1 MKKNLFLWLWILF
14 SSFVFSTVFA
24 STNPLTDTSWN
35 LSSYNGSGAYG
46 TLSFD
51 SSMMYSKFCNNVSQW
66 YSYSDGKIVSQWNGI
81 STLMYC
87 QWLPMTLEDN
97 FSISTWTT
105 VVMSWTQMTITT
117 SAKNTYVFVKHEDI
131 PAICTKEYMPV
142 CGQVQV
148 QCIKAPCH
156 PVQETFGNACMA
168 KAVWATDITQGECTT
183 NTGTVI
189 GWDKDEYGCLVS
201 AGYSWNIAKQQCT
214 RSREDIA
221 TWHIVWWDKDI
232 HGCKSSAWYTRN
244 VSKKECTRSREDEVK
259 ATCKLGDK
267 DLQMYSK
274 DKSSVKILQSQ
285 LKKLGYFKIKPTGN
299 FGFITKKALQQ
310 FQKDNDIQTTGKLWP
325 VTRHALQ
332 QVCSVK

>member
-1 MKKNLFLWLWILF
+1 MKKNLFLWLWILL

-117 SAKNTYVFVKHEDI
+117 SAKNTYVFIKHEDR

-189 GWDKDEYGCLVS
+189 GWDKDEYGCLIA
-201 AGYSWNIAKQQCT
+201 AGYSWNVAKQQCT
-214 RSREDIA
+214 RSREDNVKTSCKMI
-221 TWHIVWWDKDI
+221 DKDI
-232 HGCKSSAWYTRN
+232 
-244 VSKKECTRSREDEVK
+244 
-259 ATCKLGDK
+259 
-267 DLQMYSK
+267 QIYSK
-274 DKSSVKILQSQ
+274 DKSSVKELQSY
-285 LKKLGYFKIKPTGN
+285 LKKLGYVKFQPTGN
-299 FGFITKKALQQ
+299 FGKLTQQALQK
-310 FQKDNDIQTTGKLWP
+310 FQKDNGIQTTGKLWP